1 MSLDSPHLCW
11 TSESESCS
19 CSEWRVVSP
28 RSLRCSLEKDD
39 DVWNPQQNT
48 GWLSSSS
55 IFSLFLIAPLG
66 RNFKRSFFMYLA
78 ARGHADK
85 LSSLE
90 ENKKEKK
97 NDRTI
102 LMTIKTPYFI
112 WGDFCV
118 YEEWQACSGNNS
130 LDSVSLTTDNLGSAQ
145 RKPLCAFSSPLSRQQ
160 FLRPCTS
167 KNPSFPLTFYHGQ
180 SKSPIAK
187 QSLVRSLI
195 RKWTMMKFS
204 LLSPLQ
210 LLCLKI
216 L

>member
-85 LSSLE
+85 LSSSE
-90 ENKKEKK
+90 KKKEKK
-97 NDRTI
+97 RAI
-102 LMTIKTPYFI
+102 LKAIIKLLTSEKPTAI
-112 WGDFCV
+112 SACLKECQAWR
-118 YEEWQACSGNNS
+118 EESTLGS
-130 LDSVSLTTDNLGSAQ
+130 EFLTSDNLGSAHRCLEDVLGTNPNMVFQ
-145 RKPLCAFSSPLSRQQ
+145 LALWKKLSHFHQW
-160 FLRPCTS
+160 PAAST
-167 KNPSFPLTFYHGQ
+167 
-180 SKSPIAK
+180 
-187 QSLVRSLI
+187 
-195 RKWTMMKFS
+195 
-204 LLSPLQ
+204 
-210 LLCLKI
+210 
-216 L
+216 